1 MTVWKMDTCY
11 HTCRVR
17 YGHLVPL
24 RQGWLEDPASPHGS
38 SVPFNDA
45 VVVLK
50 VKCHQLHLLIELLH
64 AIQGRRKRGGYG
76 RGPSRPAQA
85 SPTPRGPPPS
95 LSLFLPPRHG
105 MWLNPSALSP
115 KLSTL
120 PPHSSPYTHTH
131 THSSPTLTG
140 GPGPLVQGWDKQ
152 LLGAV
157 TPQPLLLCP
166 EGAGAIAGQ
175 GSERKPW
182 FSQRGRARSCYF
194 VGEAQGGGK
203 KRVTGWPTAGAPGA
217 PTAPQ
222 PFP

>member
-1 MTVWKMDTCY
+1 MKNHASGRWQLTYGKGQSSGMTVWKMDTCY

-131 THSSPTLTG
+131 THTPLPHLLEDQVHWCRDGISSYWE
-140 GPGPLVQGWDKQ
+140 Q
-152 LLGAV
+152 
-157 TPQPLLLCP
+157 
-166 EGAGAIAGQ
+166 
-175 GSERKPW
+175 
-182 FSQRGRARSCYF
+182 
-194 VGEAQGGGK
+194 
-203 KRVTGWPTAGAPGA
+203 
-217 PTAPQ
+217 
-222 PFP
+222 